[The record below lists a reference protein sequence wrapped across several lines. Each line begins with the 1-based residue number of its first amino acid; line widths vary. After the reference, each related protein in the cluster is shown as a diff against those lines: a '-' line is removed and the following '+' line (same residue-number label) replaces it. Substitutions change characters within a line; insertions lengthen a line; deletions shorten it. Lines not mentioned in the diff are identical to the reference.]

1 MKFTAFHWQASLLC
15 LTLNLLTQNATTR
28 PAKAEVADPE
38 SAQPFAQTAPKRTI
52 QSTAKQDLAAVPLT
66 ALARS
71 RPIVSPE
78 ITTVSPESIF
88 IAQQPNPATVN
99 TITAKAITAAHPV
112 PTLKILTPIADTL
125 LDVPAA
131 TVVIQFVQGQAIEL
145 LVNHVAASP
154 QLVGRTETDA
164 NTGLV
169 TQTWYGVPLREADNT
184 ITLRSSTD
192 PNLSTSIALQVRGEA
207 KSITVETREAKIP
220 ADGRSIATITGQ
232 LLDGQKNRSNRDDL
246 VTLTATAGE
255 FVGEDAEPAQ
265 PGFQVR
271 AQQGQFTAQLKAGL
285 EAKTVRIRAFATNLE
300 AFTQVTFDTDLRPSI
315 ATGVIDL
322 RWGKRGTDFYRSLR
336 EFLPADGDNGY
347 RLDGNVSLFTT
358 GKIGE
363 WLITGAYNNAR
374 NLNQDCNGDTRL
386 FRDQQFC
393 EHNYPI
399 YGDSSQSTV
408 VAPSKDSLYL
418 KLERTSYLANAGSD
432 FAMWGDFNTEEFA
445 TKSQEFTA
453 TTRQLHGFKG
463 NYNLGNLQLSALYG
477 NNIQGYQR
485 DIIPPD
491 GTSGSYF
498 LSRRILV
505 AGSEDVYLE
514 TEALNRPGTIV
525 DRQQLNRGPDYEID
539 YDRGSLLFRQP
550 VLRTDIDKNGE
561 TLVRR
566 IVVSY
571 QYDNP
576 GVDANLYAGRLRYHL
591 SRIANQESWIGA
603 TYLKENQGDRGFTIY
618 GADAYLTL
626 GEKANLIAE
635 YAHSDNNFSASSV
648 IGAAYRVDLQ
658 GELAKGLQTRAY
670 FRTAEAGFANNATT
684 SFIPGQTRYGA
695 QATATLSANT
705 SLRAQYDRERNQGIA
720 PTPVGTFADLF
731 TPSRFNRPGTAVD
744 NDLTTISLGI
754 QQKFGTADASM
765 DWLHRDRTDRLGLLN
780 SNSDQL
786 RSRLSLPL
794 AQNLTFLA
802 QNETTLSSQTD
813 AINGDRTLLGLN
825 WQAIPGIN
833 LQLAQQFFHRG
844 QFAGKSITTFSV
856 DGDRK
861 IGPDTTVK
869 GRYSLFT
876 GANDITMQGAI
887 GLNHKLQISPGLRMD
902 LAYERV
908 FSTIDTKAAAGNLFA
923 QPFAF
928 GASSAG
934 LGLVSGDNY
943 SVGLEYSE
951 NKDFQASGRY
961 ERRVSTA
968 GNNTVL
974 SAAATGRLSPAI
986 TALFRYQQSNVANQT
1001 VSGLGD
1007 TGNLKVGLAYRSP
1020 DDDRFNALLRYE
1032 YRKNPALSPDTI
1044 LLGSGTGSRDHLFG
1058 IEAIYAPDW
1067 QWEFY
1072 GKLAL
1077 RSSTSY
1083 FANDLIG
1090 KSSVTLAQ
1098 ARATYRLD
1106 DAWDLTGEARWLNQ
1120 SSANTREFGL
1130 SLEAG
1135 YYLAPS
1141 LRIAAGYSFGKVSDR
1156 EFDTSRSAGGAYLG
1170 LTFKLNELFDGFG
1183 LQRSTPKIPK
1193 SPIPAAIVTPEPAAI
1208 PKTLVPETLVPE
1220 TLVPEASVTE
1230 TPIISAPVTEMPIGA
1245 PITVPIAV
1253 PKSKV
1258 MPMPAIV
1265 PQRY

>member
-15 LTLNLLTQNATTR
+15 LTLDLLTHSAIAR
-28 PAKAEVADPE
+28 PAKAEVVEPE
-38 SAQPFAQTAPKRTI
+38 SVQPLTEAVVKTAKLTVKPAVKPTLE
-52 QSTAKQDLAAVPLT
+52 STAAALASSLPIVEPESTTKPESPPVKTAAELIQALKAAKAVAQNVVSPQSVPLV
-66 ALARS
+66 A
-71 RPIVSPE
+71 
-78 ITTVSPESIF
+78 
-88 IAQQPNPATVN
+88 PAAAAAAPVT
-99 TITAKAITAAHPV
+99 KAA
-112 PTLKILTPIADTL
+112 LKILTPVADTL

-131 TVVIQFVQGQAIEL
+131 TVVIQFPQGQAVEL
-145 LVNHVAASP
+145 LVNDVAASP

-164 NTGLV
+164 TTGLV
-169 TQTWYGVPLREADNT
+169 TQTWYGVPLKEADNT
-184 ITLRSSTD
+184 IALRSTTDPTLRTAI
-192 PNLSTSIALQVRGEA
+192 TIQVRGAA
-207 KSITVETREAKIP
+207 KSLTVQTREAKIP
-220 ADGRSIATITGQ
+220 ADGRSIATITGE
-232 LLDGQKNRSNRDDL
+232 LLDAQKNRASRDDL
-246 VTLTATAGE
+246 VTLVATAGE
-255 FVGEDAEPAQ
+255 FLGEDAEPAQ

-271 AQQGQFTAQLKAGL
+271 AQQGLFTAQLKAGL
-285 EAKTVRIRAFATNLE
+285 EAKTVRIRALATNLE
-300 AFTQVTFDTDLRPSI
+300 AFTQLEFDTNLRPSI

-322 RWGKRGTDFYRSLR
+322 RLGKRGTDFHRSLR

-347 RLDGNVSLFTT
+347 RIDGNVALFTT

-363 WLITGAYNNAR
+363 WLVTGAYNNAR

-418 KLERTSYLANAGSD
+418 KLERTSHFANAGSD

-453 TTRQLHGFKG
+453 SSRQLHGFKA
-463 NYNLGNLQLSALYG
+463 NYNLGDLQVSALYG

-498 LSRRILV
+498 LSRRVLV
-505 AGSEDVYLE
+505 AGSEDVFLE
-514 TEALNRPGTIV
+514 TEELNRPGTV
-525 DRQQLNRGPDYEID
+525 LDRKRLNRGPDYEID

-550 VLRTDIDKNGE
+550 VLRTDIGKNGE

-591 SRIANQESWIGA
+591 SRVANQESWIGA
-603 TYLKENQGDRGFTIY
+603 TYLKENQGDRGFAIY
-618 GADAYLTL
+618 GADAYVSL
-626 GEKANLIAE
+626 GAKASLIAE
-635 YAHSDNNFSASSV
+635 YAHSDNNFSSANVTGS
-648 IGAAYRVDLQ
+648 AYRVDLQ
-658 GELAKGLQTRAY
+658 GELAKGLQARAY
-670 FRTAEAGFANNATT
+670 YRSAAAGFANNATT
-684 SFIPGQTRYGA
+684 SFIPGQARYGV
-695 QATATLSANT
+695 QATAILSPNT
-705 SLRAQYDRERNQGIA
+705 SLRAQYDRESNNGIA
-720 PTPVGTFADLF
+720 PDPVSNFGDLL
-731 TPSRFNRPGTAVD
+731 TPSTFNRPGAAVD
-744 NDLTTISLGI
+744 NDLTTISLGV
-754 QQKFGTADASM
+754 QQKFGAADASV
-765 DWLHRDRTDRLGLLN
+765 DWLHRDRNDRLGTLN

-794 AQNLTFLA
+794 AKNLTFLA
-802 QNETTLSSQTD
+802 QNETTLSNQTD
-813 AINGDRTLLGLN
+813 ALYGDRTLLGLN

-844 QFAGKSITTFSV
+844 LYAGKSLTTFSV

-861 IGPDTTVK
+861 IGRDTTIK
-869 GRYSLFT
+869 GRYTMFT
-876 GANDITMQGAI
+876 GADDVTMQGAI

-928 GASSAG
+928 GSSSSG

-951 NKDFQASGRY
+951 NKDFQASARY
-961 ERRVSTA
+961 ERRVSTS

-986 TALFRYQQSNVANQT
+986 TALARYQQSNVANQT
-1001 VSGLGD
+1001 VTGLGD
-1007 TGNLKVGLAYRSP
+1007 TANLKVGLAYRSP

-1032 YRKNPALSPDTI
+1032 YRKNPSVSPDTI
-1044 LLGSGTGSRDHLFG
+1044 LFGSGSGTTDHLFG
-1058 IEAIYAPDW
+1058 IEAIYAPNW

-1072 GKLAL
+1072 GKFAL
-1077 RSSTSY
+1077 RNSTTY

-1090 KSSVTLAQ
+1090 KGTVSVAQ

-1106 DAWDLTGEARWLNQ
+1106 DSWDLTGEARWLNQ
-1120 SSANTREFGL
+1120 SSANSQEMGL

-1135 YYLAPS
+1135 YYLSPN
-1141 LRIAAGYSFGKVSDR
+1141 LRVAAGYSFGKVRDR

-1183 LQRSTPKIPK
+1183 LQK
-1193 SPIPAAIVTPEPAAI
+1193 SPKKTAATLIVEPIVAPAVVAPPISVTPPVSGVEAESVVEPVVA
-1208 PKTLVPETLVPE
+1208 
-1220 TLVPEASVTE
+1220 
-1230 TPIISAPVTEMPIGA
+1230 PIAAPVKIA
-1245 PITVPIAV
+1245 PKP
-1253 PKSKV
+1253 
-1258 MPMPAIV
+1258 IV